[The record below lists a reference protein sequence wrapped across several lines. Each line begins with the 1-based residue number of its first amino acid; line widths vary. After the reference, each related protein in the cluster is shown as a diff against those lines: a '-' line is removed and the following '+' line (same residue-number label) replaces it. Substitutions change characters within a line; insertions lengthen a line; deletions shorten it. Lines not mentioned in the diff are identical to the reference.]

1 MSMRHANRLLG
12 FRPTVLAAAISL
24 APAIGYAAEGTEA
37 LNLKDV
43 VVTASGYEQQL
54 IEAPASITVITK
66 EQLEGKYYRDVTD
79 ALQDIPGVSI
89 EGGAGGKL
97 ESTSINIRGL
107 GEAYTLFMVDG
118 KPLGSSG
125 EAYY

>member
-79 ALQDIPGVSI
+79 ALQGVVS
-89 EGGAGGKL
+89 ENGK
-97 ESTSINIRGL
+97 
-107 GEAYTLFMVDG
+107 
-118 KPLGSSG
+118 
-125 EAYY
+125 